1 MRPIK
6 LVPALAAAASLLA
19 LAPAQSFARHRG
31 HRHHAANRLHRLIDR
46 HAAATRACRLT
57 LEAPTVITAG
67 EKAEV
72 FGKLICPGA
81 SATALSEVTI
91 LQRAA
96 KRGRRATTFAAK
108 ATVEGGAFKFEASPT
123 SNTTYVAVAAGIH
136 SAHKT
141 IKVAPVVTLKEPPE
155 GTQLLT
161 GRGALVGAP
170 HAHSRVSNLVT
181 FKGTVNP
188 FYAGEIVGLQRENAT
203 ANEEW
208 HHIARGIVNAKG
220 EFTIPHIFVVPGE
233 ANLRVVAHPRGNI
246 NATGASTAVSY
257 TISQPQNPALTI
269 KASAD
274 PISFGQ
280 SVAISG
286 VAANAGSQPVT
297 LLARPRGSKKLTPV
311 ATGTTQANG
320 EYSFTQTPLG
330 NTAYQV
336 TVGATKS
343 AVLFEGVKYVLTAV
357 PSATSVQAGSP
368 VTFTGTVSPAR
379 AGHPIY
385 IERQNASG
393 VNYHV
398 VEVGTVSAGGTYSIS
413 HAFFGAGVAK
423 LRVKIPGDPE
433 NQGVASPP
441 VQVTITPAPASLLR
455 PPAPVKQPSEGQL

>member
-19 LAPAQSFARHRG
+19 LAPAQSYAR
-31 HRHHAANRLHRLIDR
+31 HRHHAADGLLHVHR
-46 HAAATRACRLT
+46 HATATRACRLT

-72 FGKLICPGA
+72 FGKLVCPGA
-81 SATALSEVTI
+81 AATQLTEVTI
-91 LQRAA
+91 LQRPAR
-96 KRGRRATTFAAK
+96 RGRRATTFTSK
-108 ATVEGGAFKFEASPT
+108 AIVEGGAFKFEASPT
-123 SNTTYVAVAAGIH
+123 ANTTYVAVAAGVR
-136 SAHKT
+136 SAHRT

-161 GRGALVGAP
+161 GRGALVGVP

-188 FYAGEIVGLQRENAT
+188 FYAGEIVALQRENAT

-208 HHIARGIVNAKG
+208 HRIALGTVNDKG
-220 EFTIPHIFVVPGE
+220 EYAIPHIFSVPGE
-233 ANLRVVAHPRGNI
+233 ANLRVVAHPRGI
-246 NATGASTAVSY
+246 NATGASTAASY
-257 TISQPQNPALTI
+257 TISQPQNPNLTI
-269 KASAD
+269 KASAN

-280 SVAISG
+280 SVTLSG
-286 VAANAGSQPVT
+286 VAAGAGSKPVT
-297 LLARPRGSKKLTPV
+297 LLARPRGGKRTPV
-311 ATGTTQANG
+311 ATGTSQANG
-320 EYSFTQTPLG
+320 EYSFPQTPLG

-343 AVLFEGVKYVLTAV
+343 AVLFEGVKYLLTAA
-357 PSATSVQAGSP
+357 PSASSVQAGTP
-368 VTFTGTVSPAR
+368 LTFIGTVSPAR

-385 IERQNASG
+385 LERQNASG

-398 VEVGTVSAGGTYSIS
+398 AEVGTVNADGTYSIS

-423 LRVKIPGDPE
+423 LRVKVPGDPE
-433 NQGVASPP
+433 NQGVGSAP
-441 VQVTITPAPASLLR
+441 VQVTITPAPAALLR
-455 PPAPVKQPSEGQL
+455 PPARIKQPSEGQL

>member
-19 LAPAQSFARHRG
+19 LAPAQSYAR
-31 HRHHAANRLHRLIDR
+31 HRHHAADGLLHVHR
-46 HAAATRACRLT
+46 HATATRACRLT

-72 FGKLICPGA
+72 FGKLVCPGA
-81 SATALSEVTI
+81 AATQLTEVTI
-91 LQRAA
+91 LQRPAR
-96 KRGRRATTFAAK
+96 RGRRATTFTSK
-108 ATVEGGAFKFEASPT
+108 AIVEGGAFKFEASPT
-123 SNTTYVAVAAGIH
+123 ANTTYVAVAAGVR
-136 SAHKT
+136 SAHRT

-161 GRGALVGAP
+161 GRGALVGVP
-170 HAHSRVSNLVT
+170 HARSRASNLVT

-208 HHIARGIVNAKG
+208 HHIAQGTVNAKG

-257 TISQPQNPALTI
+257 TISQPQNPNLTI

-280 SVAISG
+280 SVTLSG
-286 VAANAGSQPVT
+286 VAAGAGSKPVT
-297 LLARPRGSKKLTPV
+297 LLAHPRGGKFTSV
-311 ATGTTQANG
+311 ATGTTQPNG
-320 EYSFTQTPLG
+320 EYSFTQAPQV

-336 TVGATKS
+336 TVGTTKS

-357 PSATSVQAGSP
+357 ASASSVQAGTP
-368 VTFTGTVSPAR
+368 LTFTGSVSPAR

-398 VEVGTVSAGGTYSIS
+398 AEVGVVSANGTYSIS

-433 NQGVASPP
+433 NQSVASAP
-441 VQVTITPAPASLLR
+441 VQVTITPAPAALLR
-455 PPAPVKQPSEGQL
+455 PPAPVRQPSEGQL